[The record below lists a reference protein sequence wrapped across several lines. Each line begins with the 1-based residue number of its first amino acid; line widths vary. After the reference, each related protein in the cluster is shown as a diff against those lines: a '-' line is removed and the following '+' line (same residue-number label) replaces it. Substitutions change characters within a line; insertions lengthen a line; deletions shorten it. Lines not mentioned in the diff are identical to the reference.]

1 MSRKLLVLF
10 LIMMMLASS
19 IMAQDAVTRSGARP
33 DTPTYG
39 VRGAY
44 AVGARDLVIE
54 GETSLD
60 ITVWYPALNP
70 NHLAEAITY
79 PFVIKWEGFP
89 EGATSTVS
97 GHALADAAFD
107 LSAAPYPLV
116 ILSPGFS
123 SGGTAYAWLAEH
135 LASYGF
141 VVIAPEHHEMYT
153 QALDWF
159 WRAMIARPQDIL
171 TVFEYVDAQTTAGG
185 VLEGVIDPQTV
196 AVIGHSYG
204 GYTTLAA
211 AGAPIN
217 MESMAALCESARA
230 AADPAAWLC
239 DPVLPHVAEMAA
251 LAGLNAAPAGD
262 WPVWADPRVD
272 AIVPMAG
279 DAYQFDPAGLAEI
292 DIPVLAMGGTLDTG
306 TPYHWG
312 TQRTYEYVSS
322 DRKAQVGFENA
333 EHMIFGST
341 CDVLPFYT
349 EVGFGSGC
357 IDQVWDMA
365 RAHDLINHFTT
376 AFLLAELKSDTD
388 AAAALSPD
396 SAAFPGVSY
405 TAQGY

>member
-1 MSRKLLVLF
+1 
-10 LIMMMLASS
+10 
-19 IMAQDAVTRSGARP
+19 
-33 DTPTYG
+33 
-39 VRGAY
+39 
-44 AVGARDLVIE
+44 
-54 GETSLD
+54 
-60 ITVWYPALNP
+60 
-70 NHLAEAITY
+70 
-79 PFVIKWEGFP
+79 
-89 EGATSTVS
+89 
-97 GHALADAAFD
+97 
-107 LSAAPYPLV
+107 
-116 ILSPGFS
+116 
-123 SGGTAYAWLAEH
+123 
-135 LASYGF
+135 
-141 VVIAPEHHEMYT
+141 VVAPEHHEMYT

-204 GYTTLAA
+204 GYTSLAA

-217 MESMAALCESARA
+217 MESMAALCESALEA
-230 AADPAAWLC
+230 GDPAAWLC
-239 DPVLPHVAEMAA
+239 DPVLPYVAEMAA
-251 LAGLNAAPAGD
+251 LAGLDAAPAGD

-312 TQRTYEYVSS
+312 TLRTYEHVSS
-322 DRKAQVGFENA
+322 DRKVQVGFENA

-341 CDVLPFYT
+341 CNVLPFYT
-349 EVGFGSGC
+349 QVGFDTGC
-357 IDQVWDMA
+357 IDHVWDMA

-376 AFLLAELKSDTD
+376 AFLLAELKGDRD

-396 SAAFPGVSY
+396 LAAFPGVRY
-405 TAQGY
+405 AAQGF

>member
-1 MSRKLLVLF
+1 MSRRLLVLF
-10 LIMMMLASS
+10 LLLMLVANSV
-19 IMAQDAVTRSGARP
+19 IAQEEVTRSGERSDA
-33 DTPTYG
+33 PTYG

-44 AVGARDLVIE
+44 AVGTRDLVIE
-54 GETSLD
+54 GETPLD
-60 ITVWYPALNP
+60 ITLWYPALNP
-70 NHLAEAITY
+70 DNQAEAITY

-89 EGATSTVS
+89 EGATSTVI
-97 GHALADAAFD
+97 GQALADADFD
-107 LSAAPYPLV
+107 LSAGPYPLV

-123 SGGTAYAWLAEH
+123 SGRTAYAWLAEH
-135 LASYGF
+135 LASHGF
-141 VVIAPEHHEMYT
+141 VVIAPEHNEMYT

-171 TVFEYVDAQTTAGG
+171 TVLEYADAQTTVGG
-185 VLEGVIDPQTV
+185 MLEGVIDAQSV

-204 GYTTLAA
+204 GYTALAA

-217 MESMAALCESARA
+217 MDSMAALCQSARDA
-230 AADPAAWLC
+230 GDPSAWLC

-251 LAGLNAAPAGD
+251 LAGLDAAPEGN

-292 DIPVLAMGGTLDTG
+292 DIPVMAIGGTLDTG

-312 TQRTYEYVSS
+312 TLRTYEHVSS
-322 DRKAQVGFENA
+322 DSKIQVGFEYA
-333 EHMIFGST
+333 EHMIFSST
-341 CDVLPFYT
+341 CDVMPFYM
-349 EVGFGSGC
+349 EVGFPTGC
-357 IDQVWDMA
+357 MDQVWDMG

-376 AFLLAELKSDTD
+376 AFLLAELKGDTA

-396 SAAFPGVSY
+396 MAAFPGVRY
-405 TAQGY
+405 AAQGF